1 MFNMT
6 KANRTLV
13 GGLAVALASLPAAAQ
28 ASPLANTPG
37 SPPVVRAMSVSPDRT
52 PAHAGAGFQWDD
64 AGIGAAGAAVL
75 LGTGLAL
82 TGGTRRRRIH
92 RPIVD

>member
-1 MFNMT
+1 MFNTT
-6 KANRTLV
+6 KTSRILV
-13 GGLAVALASLPAAAQ
+13 GGLAVAAASLPAAAQ

-37 SPPVVRAMSVSPDRT
+37 SSPVVTALSVPSDRT